1 MMLWTWLSRR
11 CQKTVKKWVI
21 YLQDP
26 EDDSIV
32 PIPWT
37 TYDRM
42 YAATQKHWNIK
53 KTTTTTAFGVMDGTG
68 IPKVIIDESSFSAII
83 PRYLNIDQKIEV
95 YYCVIQLIGFDSKK
109 HIVE

>member
-1 MMLWTWLSRR
+1 MFCTWLGRR

-37 TYDRM
+37 TYENM
-42 YAATQKHWNIK
+42 HTAVQKHWNIK
-53 KTTTTTAFGVMDGTG
+53 HGNHNTAFGVMDGTG
-68 IPKVIIDESSFSAII
+68 IPKVITDKNSFSAII
-83 PRYLNIDQKIEV
+83 PRYLNIDQKVEV
-95 YYCVIQLIGFDSKK
+95 YYCVIQLIGFNTHQNVVK
-109 HIVE
+109 